1 MRCGLI
7 RTGIMNP
14 FWNYGYNDINE
25 GIFVPYSYEEY
36 VQAPDAQAR
45 MQALTQTVAQSCADE
60 AAEVTGWP
68 LNQIQSVVG
77 PNNEHSSFLD
87 DLGSAISKAGD
98 EIKSHCP
105 TNVSFTPTGRLAD
118 MRERFEGMTRAVDV
132 ILPPLTRFYESLSDE
147 QKARFNAIGTRL
159 RQNGQVANAATPQA
173 ECGASIVAWPNDQII
188 RVVRPDDAQRAKLDA
203 LQSAAGQAADIIK
216 AACPAEIPATPP
228 GRLAAVGKRL
238 QAILQAVQTI
248 QPALADFY
256 NALNDD
262 QKARFNTLGRQ
273 ILAENV
279 R

>member
-1 MRCGLI
+1 MR
-7 RTGIMNP
+7 P
-14 FWNYGYNDINE
+14 
-25 GIFVPYSYEEY
+25 P
-36 VQAPDAQAR
+36 
-45 MQALTQTVAQSCADE
+45 
-60 AAEVTGWP
+60 VTGWP
-68 LNQIQSVVG
+68 LNQIQSAVG
-77 PNNEHSSFLD
+77 PNSEQSSFLD
-87 DLGSAISKAGD
+87 DLGDAIIKAGDEIKSHCSFLDDLGNAIIKAGD

-118 MRERFEGMTRAVDV
+118 MRERFEAMTRAVDV

-147 QKARFNAIGTRL
+147 QKARFNDIKVRENGTRA
-159 RQNGQVANAATPQA
+159 RQNEQVANAATPQA
-173 ECGASIVAWPNDQII
+173 ECGASIVAWPNDQING
-188 RVVRPDDAQRAKLDA
+188 VVRPDDAQRAKLDA
-203 LQSAAGQAADIIK
+203 LQSAAGQATDIIK

-238 QAILQAVQTI
+238 QAMLQAVQTI

-273 ILAENV
+273 SFAENA